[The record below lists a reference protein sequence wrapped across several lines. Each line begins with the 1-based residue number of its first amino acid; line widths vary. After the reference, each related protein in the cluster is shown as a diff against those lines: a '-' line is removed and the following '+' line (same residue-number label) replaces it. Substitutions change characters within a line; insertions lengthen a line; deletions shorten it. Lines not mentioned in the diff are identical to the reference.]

1 MVTDWSVGGMVCGRW
16 SLTGLW
22 EGWSVRDGLWE
33 MVTDWSV
40 GDGHWSVGDGH

>member
-1 MVTDWSVGGMVCGRW
+1 MSGGLWEGWAVRD
-16 SLTGLW
+16 GLW

-40 GDGHWSVGDGH
+40 GDGH